1 MTDETRIQILQ
12 VPDCP
17 LVDRLI
23 DQIESCLAEA
33 GIGEPVEIVVGDYP
47 SPTLVMDRVD
57 VATGRP
63 VEGEPRCR
71 LDLPSKCQIRAAVR
85 ALHPR

>member
-1 MTDETRIQILQ
+1 MTGDTRIQILK
-12 VPDCP
+12 VPGCP

-23 DQIESCLAEA
+23 TEVERCLTEA
-33 GIGEPVEIVVGDYP
+33 GLGEPVEIVVGDFP
-47 SPTLVMDRVD
+47 SPTLVMDGVD

-71 LDLPSKCQIRAAVR
+71 MDLPSQEQIRAAVR
-85 ALHPR
+85 ALSSS

>member
-1 MTDETRIQILQ
+1 MIDETRIQILQ
-12 VPDCP
+12 VPGCP

-23 DQIESCLAEA
+23 EEVEHCLTEA
-33 GIGEPVEIVVGDYP
+33 GIGETVEIVVGDYP
-47 SPTLVMDRVD
+47 SPTLVMDGVD

-71 LDLPSKCQIRAAVR
+71 MELPSTDQIRAAVR
-85 ALHPR
+85 ALSPG